1 LIQCVTWKSLEDV
14 PCTKNHNILVDSKWE
29 FENFRW
35 QLKEN
40 IRMNMLHKKNPQVH
54 IIFMKKEKKFQQRG
68 FNKKFSNRFVLKPST
83 THGKKKSTHPHMC
96 P

>member
-1 LIQCVTWKSLEDV
+1 MIQRETWKSLEDV
-14 PCTKNHNILVDSKWE
+14 PCIKNHNILVASKWE

-54 IIFMKKEKKFQQRG
+54 IIFMKKKNS
-68 FNKKFSNRFVLKPST
+68 NKGVST
-83 THGKKKSTHPHMC
+83 KKSVIDLF
-96 P
+96 